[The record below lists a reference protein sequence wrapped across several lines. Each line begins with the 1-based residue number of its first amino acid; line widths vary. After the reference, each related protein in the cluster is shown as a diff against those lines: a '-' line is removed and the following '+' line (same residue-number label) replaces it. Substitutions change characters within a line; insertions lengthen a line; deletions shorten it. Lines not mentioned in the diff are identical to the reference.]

1 MGSDRYRGRV
11 AFVGGAELC
20 SVTGRRA
27 PFSTQPTSRIHMIP
41 KLRLNP
47 STVRHGFGL
56 SLGCLAALVLG
67 ACQTDSPAPSNPTE
81 VEASIALKDAWKAP
95 DQVTWR
101 TTGESRTAV
110 LSGSG
115 TSYTARIS
123 LAGPLQTGTSVWL
136 ALWTAGMRTAE
147 IRYVQQDGRRDL
159 KQEEVVPDPVAMALL
174 AKIPFPEQR
183 NPDSLASV
191 YAKVLVDGD
200 TAFKGFPENC
210 PVGIDTSRLIEVALV
225 YAVSKKQKLS
235 TLAATW
241 SLAIDTADVHVRIR
255 ALAEAGR
262 VNGSDTLGM
271 FPPPP
276 VRVAAPL
283 AVSGAV
289 EAGGDLVDVAGRFD
303 WDADLGQITVDAQL
317 TREGRRIETVAL
329 SGLSIGS
336 GERFLLLTGKARL
349 LAGSAAPVGIC
360 SLAVVVRSERGDS
373 ARSAVAFEV
382 KAASAPPQAPVIEL
396 VSPSEGSSFPF
407 DSARIEVVWKVKSAR
422 SPVDTVFVADS
433 LATKL
438 TDSTWRAWVRLPA
451 TGRSS
456 LVAVRARNA
465 QGLWGT
471 GSANFTRAKDQAA
484 PDLVWLASGEDTAV
498 ESDVTFFV
506 ARLRA
511 ADASGIA
518 SVAFGE
524 QAPDSVLAGGV
535 YAKRIELG
543 APGTSVT
550 IFVAVTDSAGNRTEA
565 SRKVVR
571 KASNSLEIYGLP
583 DTLRVWEDSVLEHA
597 IQVNCPT
604 GSTCMVT
611 AKVSDTTLTQVSV
624 AGTTTA
630 PAIRIMPRSDR
641 NGAVDLDV
649 ELSTGTRKAS
659 AIARLVVKPVNDAP
673 SLSVKVSAMAS
684 PMGEVRITDWLVS
697 SLVGPSDESGQK
709 LRYTVAADSAA
720 SLLSGAPAMDA
731 GALVFSPKGI
741 SGTVRFSIVALDD
754 GDSVSPSVHKSTP
767 QTLRVKLDAP
777 PTLRVRDTLI
787 GYEDQRT
794 GLDTIRIDDLEN
806 PAELNLDWTVLDSAL
821 LPRANLR
828 VKSVPGGYSYDALG
842 APDSNGLARIAWTL
856 TDPAGN
862 VVKDTTAVRIVPVND
877 APVITKAP
885 GMPDTILVSCLA
897 RDTTLPKVFGEI
909 QWEPGASTQT
919 GSFSMELVD
928 SAQSHFF
935 RIATG
940 VDGILPLPD
949 GRLRLVVQVDT
960 EAVVGIRV
968 RAQDNG
974 GTTNGG
980 ADTGERLMW
989 LHLTDTVMDVDGNAY
1004 RYKRMPDWNVWLLS
1018 NLYTKPRNGD
1028 TAYRCAGGD
1037 LWNVGGDSK
1046 LEPDC
1051 AKRGALYHW
1060 GTALNQPLGC
1070 DTSMS
1075 CYLNIPT
1082 KPQGLC
1088 PKGWHVADREEW
1100 SLLMRSTYSAP
1111 TAGGAVD
1118 STVNLR
1124 SATHDWGSKYSGWM
1138 EFPGTG
1144 KFGDFIVPT
1153 DHPHG
1158 CQDRSAGST
1167 NGTNFWLPH
1176 RPAGWTPSYPVPGG
1190 ITFTLSMTSVR
1201 SDGICGVTDP
1211 GVASVRCVRD

>member
-1 MGSDRYRGRV
+1 
-11 AFVGGAELC
+11 
-20 SVTGRRA
+20 
-27 PFSTQPTSRIHMIP
+27 MIP

-56 SLGCLAALVLG
+56 LLGCLAALVLG

-81 VEASIALKDAWKAP
+81 VEASIVLKDAWKAP

-101 TTGESRTAV
+101 TTGESRAAA
-110 LSGSG
+110 LSGAG
-115 TSYTARIS
+115 TSYEATIS
-123 LAGPLQTGTSVWL
+123 LAGPLQTGASVWL
-136 ALWTAGMRTAE
+136 ALWTAGMKTAE
-147 IRYVQQDGRRDL
+147 IRYLQQDGRRDL

-200 TAFKGFPENC
+200 SAFKGFPENC

-225 YAVSKKQKLS
+225 YAVSKKLKLS

-241 SLAIDTADVHVRIR
+241 SLAIDTAGVHVRIR

-262 VNGSDTLGM
+262 VDGSDTLGM

-396 VSPSEGSSFPF
+396 VSPSEGSGFPF

-422 SPVDTVFVADS
+422 SPVDTVLVSDS

-484 PDLVWLASGEDTAV
+484 PDLVWLPSGEDTAV

-518 SVAFGE
+518 SVTFGG

-583 DTLRVWEDSVLEHA
+583 DTLRVWEDSVLEHRV
-597 IQVNCPT
+597 QVNCPT
-604 GSTCMVT
+604 GAACTVT
-611 AKVSDTTLTQVSV
+611 VNVSDTSLAQVSV
-624 AGTTTA
+624 AGSATQSVL
-630 PAIRIMPRSDR
+630 RIEPRPNR
-641 NGAVDLDV
+641 NGFATMFVS
-649 ELSTGTRKAS
+649 LSTDGRGAIQKVVLNVISTNDRPTLSVKAS
-659 AIARLVVKPVNDAP
+659 A
-673 SLSVKVSAMAS
+673 MGS
-684 PMGEVRITDWLVS
+684 PMGEVRIYDWLVS
-697 SLVGPSDESGQK
+697 SLAGPSDESGQK

-720 SLLSGAPAMDA
+720 SLLSGAPTMDA
-731 GALVFSPKGI
+731 GVLVFSPKGI
-741 SGTVRFSIVALDD
+741 SGTVRFAIVALDD
-754 GDSVSPSVHKSTP
+754 GDSVAPSVNKSTP

-806 PAELNLDWTVLDSAL
+806 PADLNLDWTVLDTAL
-821 LPRANLR
+821 LSRANLR

-885 GMPDTILVSCLA
+885 GLPDTLVIPCLT
-897 RDTTLPKVFGEI
+897 RDTTLPKLFGDI
-909 QWEPGASTQT
+909 IWEPGVPSQSGTWSITLADTAQAKLFSLGWEKVGIQVMET
-919 GSFSMELVD
+919 GAV
-928 SAQSHFF
+928 
-935 RIATG
+935 
-940 VDGILPLPD
+940 
-949 GRLRLVVQVDT
+949 RLRPQRDTDLVVELIVQAKDDGGT
-960 EAVVGIRV
+960 F
-968 RAQDNG
+968 NG
-974 GTTNGG
+974 GVE
-980 ADTGERLMW
+980 TGKRSVW
-989 LHLTDTVMDVDGNAY
+989 IHLTDLVSDHDGNLYQY
-1004 RYKRMPDWNVWLLS
+1004 RTFPDGQRWLLENLRAS
-1018 NLYTKPRNGD
+1018 PKNGEAYKACGGALRGQDSSCEQYGRLYTWTQAMNLSPECLKDPQCID
-1028 TAYRCAGGD
+1028 
-1037 LWNVGGDSK
+1037 
-1046 LEPDC
+1046 
-1051 AKRGALYHW
+1051 GAS
-1060 GTALNQPLGC
+1060 A
-1070 DTSMS
+1070 S
-1075 CYLNIPT
+1075 
-1082 KPQGLC
+1082 PQGLC
-1088 PKGWHVADREEW
+1088 P
-1100 SLLMRSTYSAP
+1100 
-1111 TAGGAVD
+1111 
-1118 STVNLR
+1118 
-1124 SATHDWGSKYSGWM
+1124 
-1138 EFPGTG
+1138 
-1144 KFGDFIVPT
+1144 
-1153 DHPHG
+1153 
-1158 CQDRSAGST
+1158 
-1167 NGTNFWLPH
+1167 
-1176 RPAGWTPSYPVPGG
+1176 AGWRV
-1190 ITFTLSMTSVR
+1190 TS
-1201 SDGICGVTDP
+1201 SLDWSFLFQAVTDP
-1211 GVASVRCVRD
+1211 GSSDSAYHLRSTDTTWSLYIGGSDPMRYPGSGKYWNFLRPNDSPGVYVKGYAGGLNVWLSTRPSGFSGPPTEPGMLKVSSYVTQVYSGYEHPPASVRCVSNR

>member
-1 MGSDRYRGRV
+1 
-11 AFVGGAELC
+11 
-20 SVTGRRA
+20 
-27 PFSTQPTSRIHMIP
+27 MIP

-47 STVRHGFGL
+47 SAVRHGFGL
-56 SLGCLAALVLG
+56 WLGCFSALVLG
-67 ACQTDSPAPSNPTE
+67 ACQTDSPAPSNPSE
-81 VEASIALKDAWKAP
+81 VVAKVGLTDPWKAP
-95 DQVTWR
+95 DQATWR
-101 TTGESRTAV
+101 TSGESRAAA

-115 TSYTARIS
+115 TSYEARIS
-123 LAGPLQTGTSVWL
+123 LAGPLETGASVWL
-136 ALWTAGMRTAE
+136 ALWTAGMKTAE
-147 IRYVQQDGRRDL
+147 IRYVQQDGKKDL
-159 KQEEVVPDPVAMALL
+159 KQEEAIPDPVAMALL

-183 NPDSLASV
+183 NPDSLALA

-210 PVGIDTSRLIEVALV
+210 PVGIDTARLIEVALV

-241 SLAIDTADVHVRIR
+241 SLAIDTAGVHGRIK
-255 ALAEAGR
+255 ALAETGR
-262 VNGSDTLGM
+262 VDGSDTLGM

-283 AVSGAV
+283 AVSGSV
-289 EAGGDLVDVAGRFD
+289 EAGGDLVDVAGRFE
-303 WDADLGQITVDAQL
+303 WDADLGQITVDAQV

-349 LAGSAAPVGIC
+349 LAGSTAPVGIC
-360 SLAVVVRSERGDS
+360 TLAVVVRSERGDS

-396 VSPSEGSSFPF
+396 VSPSEGSGFPF

-422 SPVDTVFVADS
+422 SPVDTVLVSDS

-484 PDLVWLASGEDTAV
+484 PDLVWLPSGEDTAV

-524 QAPDSVLAGGV
+524 QAPDSVLVGGV

-583 DTLRVWEDSVLEHA
+583 DTLRVWEDSVLEHRV
-597 IQVNCPT
+597 QVNCPT
-604 GSTCMVT
+604 GSTCTVT
-611 AKVSDTTLTQVSV
+611 AKVSDTTLAQVSV
-624 AGTTTA
+624 AGTATA
-630 PAIRIMPRSDR
+630 PAIRIVPRSDR

-659 AIARLVVKPVNDAP
+659 AIARLVVKSGNDAP
-673 SLSVKVSAMAS
+673 SLSVKASAMAS

-697 SLVGPSDESGQK
+697 SLAGPSDESGQK

-720 SLLSGAPAMDA
+720 SLLSGVPAMDA
-731 GALVFSPKGI
+731 GVLVFSPKGI
-741 SGTVRFSIVALDD
+741 SGTVRFAILALDD
-754 GDSVSPSVHKSTP
+754 GDSVAPSVNKSTP

-806 PAELNLDWTVLDSAL
+806 PADLNLDWTVLDSAL

-885 GMPDTILVSCLA
+885 GLPDTLVIPCLT
-897 RDTTLPKVFGEI
+897 RDTTLPKLFGDI
-909 QWEPGASTQT
+909 IWEPGVPSQSGTWSITLADTAQAKFFYRPFMQT
-919 GSFSMELVD
+919 GIQPQENGGVRLQIRIDTIMLV
-928 SAQSHFF
+928 
-935 RIATG
+935 
-940 VDGILPLPD
+940 
-949 GRLRLVVQVDT
+949 RLVVTATDN
-960 EAVVGIRV
+960 EGM
-968 RAQDNG
+968 DNG
-974 GTTNGG
+974 GANSTRHTVFVKYTN
-980 ADTGERLMW
+980 
-989 LHLTDTVMDVDGNAY
+989 TVQDRDGNIYYY
-1004 RYKRMPDWNVWLLS
+1004 RHMPDGKAWMTS
-1018 NLYTKPRNGD
+1018 NLYTRPTNGD
-1028 TAYRCAGGD
+1028 TAFQCAGD
-1037 LWNVGGDSK
+1037 SLWAPERDGTRLK
-1046 LEPDC
+1046 ADC
-1051 AKRGALYHW
+1051 KSRGALYNW
-1060 GTALNQPLGC
+1060 GTAMGQPMGC
-1070 DTSMS
+1070 DTSLT
-1075 CYLNIPT
+1075 CYQTIPQ
-1082 KPQGLC
+1082 PAQGMC
-1088 PKGWHVADREEW
+1088 PSGWHVAEREEW
-1100 SLLMRSTYSAP
+1100 TALMAATADRPTGTST
-1111 TAGGAVD
+1111 TVD
-1118 STVNLR
+1118 STYHLR
-1124 SATHDWGSKYSGWM
+1124 SATLEWGSTYAGWISYPGSGRY
-1138 EFPGTG
+1138 
-1144 KFGDFIVPT
+1144 GDFLVPT
-1153 DHPHG
+1153 SQPLT
-1158 CQDRSAGST
+1158 CNDRGASST
-1167 NGTNFWLPH
+1167 NGANFWLPH
-1176 RPAGWTPSYPVPGG
+1176 RPADFIPPYPMPGG
-1190 ITFTLSMTSVR
+1190 ITLTLNMTAVWSQ
-1201 SDGICGVTDP
+1201 GNCGRTVQ
-1211 GVASVRCVRD
+1211 GLASIRCARD

>member
-1 MGSDRYRGRV
+1 
-11 AFVGGAELC
+11 
-20 SVTGRRA
+20 
-27 PFSTQPTSRIHMIP
+27 MIP
-41 KLRLNP
+41 KIRLNP
-47 STVRHGFGL
+47 STVRYGFGL

-67 ACQTDSPAPSNPTE
+67 ACQTDSPAPSNPSE
-81 VEASIALKDAWKAP
+81 VVAKVGLTDPWKAP
-95 DQVTWR
+95 DQATWR
-101 TTGESRTAV
+101 TSGEPRAAT

-115 TSYTARIS
+115 ISYTASIS

-147 IRYVQQDGRRDL
+147 IRYVQQDGKSEL
-159 KQEEVVPDPVAMALL
+159 KQEELVPDPVAMALL
-174 AKIPFPEQR
+174 AKIPLPEQR

-191 YAKVLVDGD
+191 YAKALVDGD
-200 TAFKGFPENC
+200 SAFKGFPANC
-210 PVGIDTSRLIEVALV
+210 PVGIDTARLIEAALA
-225 YAVSKKQKLS
+225 YAVAKQQKLS
-235 TLAATW
+235 VLAATW
-241 SLAIDTADVHVRIR
+241 SLAIDTAGVHGRIR
-255 ALAEAGR
+255 ALVEAGR
-262 VNGSDTLGM
+262 VDGSDTLGM

-289 EAGGDLVDVAGRFD
+289 EAGGDLVDVSGRFE
-303 WDADLGQITVDAQL
+303 WDADLGQITVDAQV

-336 GERFLLLTGKARL
+336 GERFLMLTGKARL

-360 SLAVVVRSERGDS
+360 SLVVVVRSERGDS
-373 ARSAVAFEV
+373 ARSAAAFEV

-438 TDSTWRAWVRLPA
+438 TDSTWRAWVRLTA
-451 TGRSS
+451 TGKSS

-484 PDLVWLASGEDTAV
+484 PDLAWLASGEDTAV

-518 SVAFGE
+518 SVTFGG
-524 QAPDSVLAGGV
+524 QAPDSVLDGGV

-543 APGTSVT
+543 APGSSVT
-550 IFVAVTDSAGNRTEA
+550 VFVAATDSAGNRTEA

-604 GSTCMVT
+604 GATCTVT
-611 AKVSDTTLTQVSV
+611 AKVSDTTLAQVSV
-624 AGTTTA
+624 VGSATA
-630 PAIRIMPRSDR
+630 AAIRIETRSDR
-641 NGAVDLDV
+641 NGIVDLDV

-673 SLSVKVSAMAS
+673 SLSVKASAMAS

-709 LRYTVAADSAA
+709 LRYSVVADSAG

-731 GALVFSPKGI
+731 GVLVFSPKGI

-754 GDSVSPSVHKSTP
+754 GDSVAPSVNKSAP

-794 GLDTIRIDDLEN
+794 GLDTIRIDDVEH
-806 PAELNLDWTVLDSAL
+806 PAELNLDWKVLDSAL

-862 VVKDTTAVRIVPVND
+862 IVKDTTVVRIVPVND

-885 GMPDTILVSCLA
+885 GLPDTILIPITTG
-897 RDTTLPKVFGEI
+897 DTTLPRLFGNI
-909 QWEPGASTQT
+909 IWEPNSRSDT
-919 GSFSMELVD
+919 GKVVIRLADSSQSKLFFYGLLV
-928 SAQSHFF
+928 QNNG
-935 RIATG
+935 G
-940 VDGILPLPD
+940 V
-949 GRLRLVVQVDT
+949 RLVYSGDSS
-960 EAVVGIRV
+960 AVVQIVISAVDEGGEEYGGLNSSTRSIWIRMV
-968 RAQDNG
+968 DRVKDF
-974 GTTNGG
+974 
-980 ADTGERLMW
+980 
-989 LHLTDTVMDVDGNAY
+989 DGNEYSY
-1004 RYKRMPDWNVWLLS
+1004 RRMPDGKFWMKQ
-1018 NLYTKPRNGD
+1018 NLRVKSRNGD
-1028 TAYRCAGGD
+1028 ETDSCGGYINFRQRTNCNEYGR
-1037 LWNVGGDSK
+1037 LYTWLQAMNVDAACNSEECIADVKDG
-1046 LEPDC
+1046 
-1051 AKRGALYHW
+1051 H
-1060 GTALNQPLGC
+1060 
-1070 DTSMS
+1070 
-1075 CYLNIPT
+1075 
-1082 KPQGLC
+1082 QGLC
-1088 PKGWHVADREEW
+1088 PDGWRIAATNDWAILFKQTIEPG
-1100 SLLMRSTYSAP
+1100 SS
-1111 TAGGAVD
+1111 D
-1118 STVNLR
+1118 SSYNLR
-1124 SATHDWGSKYSGWM
+1124 SVDTSWQYYATTFPTRYSGS
-1138 EFPGTG
+1138 G
-1144 KFGDFIVPT
+1144 KFGSFLEPVT
-1153 DHPHG
+1153 HPHSG
-1158 CQDRSAGST
+1158 IRYSAG
-1167 NGTNFWLPH
+1167 GVNFW
-1176 RPAGWTPSYPVPGG
+1176 RPEWGLKNGSIPRIEVPPETVIDQYTTQEYIGQG
-1190 ITFTLSMTSVR
+1190 KGLS
-1201 SDGICGVTDP
+1201 
-1211 GVASVRCVRD
+1211 SVRCVR